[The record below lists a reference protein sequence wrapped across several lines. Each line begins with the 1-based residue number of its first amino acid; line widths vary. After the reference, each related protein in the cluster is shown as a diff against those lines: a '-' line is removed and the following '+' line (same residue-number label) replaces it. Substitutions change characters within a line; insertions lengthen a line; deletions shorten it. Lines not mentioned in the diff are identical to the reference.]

1 MAMWHFYSCFTINL
15 VIEMTDFL
23 LSTHMRMFTWYI
35 SLYYGDMR
43 HTPNSPFFH
52 PSQSRLFFILLF
64 SFRLIKFGLKFQYH
78 SNLIIL
84 KIIDIFCCCW
94 KYSIYTQFIFFRV
107 FCPHRP
113 TILLM
118 WNHLYFCGG
127 SILIREVHWC
137 FFKKK
142 YEKCSKGIKEPHSNL
157 WIFFWKVFQEN

>member
-94 KYSIYTQFIFFRV
+94 KYSIYTQFIFFGCFVLIGSRYCWCEIIYISAGVV
-107 FCPHRP
+107 FWLGKC
-113 TILLM
+113 IDV
-118 WNHLYFCGG
+118 F
-127 SILIREVHWC
+127 S
-137 FFKKK
+137 KKK
-142 YEKCSKGIKEPHSNL
+142 WKMFEGNKGAA
-157 WIFFWKVFQEN
+157 Q